1 MLRAGDGLH
10 PLHCDKGEEVLPSL
24 LLGQPIHCLQVSQ
37 DYYKGNHISLVFL
50 LFPEE

>member
-24 LLGQPIHCLQVSQ
+24 LLGQPLHCLQVSQ
-37 DYYKGNHISLVFL
+37 EFGKESYQPRFSLVL
-50 LFPEE
+50 K